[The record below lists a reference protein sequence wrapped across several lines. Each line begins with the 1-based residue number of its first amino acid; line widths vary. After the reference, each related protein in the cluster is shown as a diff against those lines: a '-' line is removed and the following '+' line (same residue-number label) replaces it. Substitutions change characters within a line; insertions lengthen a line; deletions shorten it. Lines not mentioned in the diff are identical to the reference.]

1 MVLRADDI
9 VVLLEIARCGTLL
22 GAATAPGRV

>member
-1 MVLRADDI
+1 MSLRADDT
-9 VVLLEIARCGTLL
+9 VVLLKVAGYGTLL